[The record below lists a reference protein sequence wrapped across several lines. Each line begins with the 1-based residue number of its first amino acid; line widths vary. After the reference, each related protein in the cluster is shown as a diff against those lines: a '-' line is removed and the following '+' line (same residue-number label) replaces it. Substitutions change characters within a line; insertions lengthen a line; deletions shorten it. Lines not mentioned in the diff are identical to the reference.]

1 MVALNTTSFM
11 KKTPPKPELT
21 DELQKTIKDITS
33 QKDIK
38 NIIEQIFDKSDNL
51 EQLRTALTLAISQYI
66 KAKKITDRTMQRP
79 TEPEF
84 KLGKEQNIDKEIS
97 QFVNNV
103 MELHGLN
110 NKNFE
115 INNIRARK
123 DFKRIVAHFTIYEI
137 YKVMNPKRIAGE
149 SKKMNYAHNLIQ
161 GGTKLAS
168 KYEGG
173 RETDLKKY
181 GQSEVQKITKSA
193 QKIRNSPSRGL

>member
-1 MVALNTTSFM
+1 MFFM
-11 KKTPPKPELT
+11 KENNQTLSEM
-21 DELQKTIKDITS
+21 LQITTQDIAN

-51 EQLRTALTLAISQYI
+51 DILRTALTLGISQYI
-66 KAKKITDRTMQRP
+66 KAKEAITPINQQSKAT
-79 TEPEF
+79 
-84 KLGKEQNIDKEIS
+84 KEQNIDKEIS

-110 NKNFE
+110 KQNKNFE
-115 INNIRARK
+115 ISNIKARK
-123 DFKRIVAHFTIYEI
+123 DFKRIVAHFAIYEI

-161 GGTKLAS
+161 GGTRLAS

-181 GQSEVQKITKSA
+181 GENEVQRINKSA
-193 QKIRNSPSRGL
+193 RKIRNSKTMGF